1 MNKWFMTVFTKEF
14 RLYDTIILWDSI
26 LCELDDKNDL
36 LNYIALA
43 IMHWLR
49 EELLNREF
57 GEVITIL

>member
-1 MNKWFMTVFTKEF
+1 MTVFTKEF

-26 LCELDDKNDL
+26 LCELDDKNDF
-36 LNYIALA
+36 LNHIALA